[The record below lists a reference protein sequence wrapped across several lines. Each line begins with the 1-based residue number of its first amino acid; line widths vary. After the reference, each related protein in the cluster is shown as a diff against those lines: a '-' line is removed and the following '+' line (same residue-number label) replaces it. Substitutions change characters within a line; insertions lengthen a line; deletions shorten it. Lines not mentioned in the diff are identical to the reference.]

1 MFGWVSMQKRTFEYK
16 SEERF
21 QNDLEAFRT
30 LIPMMVEWEKPTM
43 YFQIFSTILDRDRL
57 SPVWKTIESVFP
69 GAIWFGHSTSG
80 NIVDCDVSPEIT
92 VAVTI
97 FEKAT
102 SKLELLQYDLKKS
115 SIHDISADLVSLAN
129 SCSWVKALEMYHTIA
144 DFSTTEF
151 CEGMKPL
158 RPDIQMFGGIVCS
171 PNLSSSNSC
180 VFSSVGGFSDSG
192 LLVLLFGG
200 EDFYV
205 ESFKVSGW
213 KPIGRNFHV
222 TKAMGRTLYE
232 MGGVPAYEI
241 YRKYLNIKND
251 EHFFE
256 NALEFPVLYEHN
268 GTTIVRAPAASNA
281 DGSLTMSSDVEV
293 GSVIRLSY
301 GEPLT
306 IVESVRLESERIKS
320 FNPDTLHIFSCAAR
334 KAFWASQEPTYEIF
348 PFKNIAGSTGFFSHG
363 EFLREKGH
371 LNQHNITLVIA
382 AMREGYGKGLQASAY
397 QKKSVSMTKL
407 PLAARM
413 ATFIRETSFE
423 LEEIN
428 SKLQVYNQ
436 QLKGIASTDSL
447 TGLENRLSFDNLL
460 KKIEADLDPM
470 SDWVMLMIDV
480 NGLKYTN
487 DTFGHLAG
495 DALIVA
501 AAQTITDAFGASG
514 HCFRIGG
521 DEFVVL
527 ANVGLDK
534 MYKLRRKLKA
544 SIDEYNKSALYH
556 LSVAVGESC
565 LKNEFGMRKSI
576 SDWKMDADLNMYR
589 DKSATHQTREFGD
602 NQNLRELVSC
612 LISIEEA
619 KDAYTAHHSDR
630 VQALSVMF
638 AKRLGLSDS
647 SIGLIS
653 DAALLHDIGKVGVS
667 DAILGKPSKLTD
679 EEFAVIKRHPVIG
692 ARILMQSNHTQ
703 ELVQIVLHHH
713 ERYDGR
719 GYPEGLRG
727 DDIPLGARIIAIAD
741 SIDAMTSKRCYR
753 GALSLDFCR
762 EEIEKNLGKMY
773 DPAIGKTVL
782 EMWPDV
788 VDELLKMLSGSSK
801 RD

>member
-1 MFGWVSMQKRTFEYK
+1 
-16 SEERF
+16 
-21 QNDLEAFRT
+21 
-30 LIPMMVEWEKPTM
+30 MMSDGDKPSM
-43 YFQIFSTILDRDRL
+43 YFQIFSTVLDRDRL
-57 SPVWKTIESVFP
+57 APVWKTIESVFP
-69 GAIWFGHSTSG
+69 GALWFGHSTSG
-80 NIVDCDVSPEIT
+80 NIVDCDVSPDIT
-92 VAVTI
+92 VSVTV
-97 FEKAT
+97 FEKSS
-102 SKLELLQYDLKKS
+102 SKFELLQYDLKKTC
-115 SIHDISADLVSLAN
+115 IDDIASDLVTQAN
-129 SCSWVKALEMYHTIA
+129 SGTWIKALEMYHTIA
-144 DFSTTEF
+144 NFSTTKF

-171 PNLSSSNSC
+171 TDLSSSDSC
-180 VFSSVGGFSDSG
+180 VFSSVGGFSNSG
-192 LLVLLFGG
+192 LLVLMIGG
-200 EDFYV
+200 EDFFV
-205 ESFKVSGW
+205 ESFKISGW

-222 TKAMGRTLYE
+222 TRASGQTLYE

-241 YRKYLNIKND
+241 YRKYLNINND

-268 GTTIVRAPAASNA
+268 GTTIVRAPAASNP

-293 GSVIRLSY
+293 GSIIRLSY
-301 GEPLT
+301 GEPMT
-306 IVESVRLESERIKS
+306 IVESIRQESDRIKS

-397 QKKSVSMTKL
+397 QKKNVSMTKL

-428 SKLQVYNQ
+428 SKLQVYNH
-436 QLKGIASTDSL
+436 QLKGLASTDSL

-460 KKIEADLDPM
+460 KKIEADHNPL
-470 SDWVMLMIDV
+470 SEWVMLMIDV

-495 DALIVA
+495 DALIIA
-501 AAQTITDAFGASG
+501 AAQTISDAFGASG

-527 ANVGLDK
+527 VDASLDK
-534 MYKLRRKLKA
+534 MYKLQNNLKRG
-544 SIDEYNKSALYH
+544 IEEYNKTALYH
-556 LSVAVGESC
+556 LSVAVGESR
-565 LKNEFGMRKSI
+565 LKNEFGTRKSI

-619 KDAYTAHHSDR
+619 KDSYTAHHSDR
-630 VQALSVMF
+630 VQELSCKI
-638 AKRLGLSDS
+638 AELLGLSES
-647 SIGLIS
+647 SLKLIS

-667 DAILGKPSKLTD
+667 DAILGKPAKLTD
-679 EEFAVIKRHPVIG
+679 EEFAVIKQHPVIG

-703 ELVQIVLHHH
+703 ELVQVVLHHH

-719 GYPEGLRG
+719 GYPEGLSG
-727 DDIPLGARIIAIAD
+727 DEIPVGARVIAIAD
-741 SIDAMTSKRCYR
+741 SIDAMTSRRCYR
-753 GALSLDFCR
+753 DAMSLDFCR

-773 DPAIGKTVL
+773 DPAMGQVVL
-782 EMWPDV
+782 DHWSEI
-788 VDELLKMLSGSSK
+788 VDTLLAMLSGSGK
-801 RD
+801 RS

>member
-1 MFGWVSMQKRTFEYK
+1 MQKRTFVYK
-16 SEERF
+16 SEEDFRS
-21 QNDLEAFRT
+21 NLEAFST
-30 LIPMMVEWEKPTM
+30 LLPMMAEGESPTL

-57 SPVWKTIESVFP
+57 TPVWNTIESVFP
-69 GAIWFGHSTSG
+69 DAIWFGHSTSG
-80 NIVDCDVSPEIT
+80 NIVDCDVASEIT

-97 FEKAT
+97 FEKST
-102 SKLELLQYDLKKS
+102 TKCEILQYDLDKQCIQGIAS
-115 SIHDISADLVSLAN
+115 DLVAQAN
-129 SCSWVKALEMYHTIA
+129 SCGWVKAIEMYHTIA
-144 DFSTTEF
+144 DFSTTNF
-151 CEGMKPL
+151 CEGMKSL
-158 RPDIQMFGGIVCS
+158 RSDIQMFGGIVCS
-171 PNLSSSNSC
+171 PDLSSSKSC
-180 VFSSVGGFSDSG
+180 VYSSVGGFSNNG
-192 LLVLLFGG
+192 LVVLLFGG
-200 EDFYV
+200 EEFFV

-222 TKAMGRTLYE
+222 TKADGQTLYE
-232 MGGVPAYEI
+232 MGGIPAYEI
-241 YRKYLNIKND
+241 YRKYLNINND

-256 NALEFPVLYEHN
+256 NALEFPVMYEHN
-268 GTTIVRAPAASNA
+268 GTTIVRAPAASNP

-293 GSVIRLSY
+293 GSIIRLSY
-301 GEPLT
+301 GEPMT
-306 IVESVRLESERIKS
+306 IVESIRQESDRIKS

-348 PFKNIAGSTGFFSHG
+348 PFKSIAGSTGFFSHG

-397 QKKSVSMTKL
+397 QKPSVSVTKL

-428 SKLQVYNQ
+428 SKLQVYNH
-436 QLKGIASTDSL
+436 QLKGIATKDTL

-460 KKIEADLDPM
+460 KKIEGDPNPM

-501 AAQTITDAFGASG
+501 AAQTITEAFGASG
-514 HCFRIGG
+514 HCYRIGG

-527 ANVGLDK
+527 ADASLDK
-534 MYKLRRKLKA
+534 MYKLQLKLKA
-544 SIDEYNKSALYH
+544 AIAEYNKTALYH
-556 LSVAVGESC
+556 LSVAVGESR
-565 LKNEFGMRKSI
+565 LKNEYGIRKSI

-589 DKSATHQTREFGD
+589 DKSATRQAREFGD

-619 KDAYTAHHSDR
+619 KDSYTAHHSDR

-638 AKRLGLSDS
+638 AKKLGLSES
-647 SIGLIS
+647 SLGLIS

-667 DAILGKPSKLTD
+667 DAILGKPGKLTD
-679 EEFAVIKRHPVIG
+679 EEFAVIKQHPVIG
-692 ARILMQSNHTQ
+692 ARILMQSNYTQ
-703 ELVQIVLHHH
+703 EMVNIVMHHH

-719 GYPEGLRG
+719 GYPEGISG
-727 DDIPLGARIIAIAD
+727 EEIPLGARIIAIAD

-753 GALSLDFCR
+753 DAMSLDFCR

-773 DPAIGKTVL
+773 DPAIGNLVL
-782 EMWPDV
+782 EMWDEV
-788 VDELLKMLSGSSK
+788 VGELLRLLSGAAK
-801 RD
+801 HR